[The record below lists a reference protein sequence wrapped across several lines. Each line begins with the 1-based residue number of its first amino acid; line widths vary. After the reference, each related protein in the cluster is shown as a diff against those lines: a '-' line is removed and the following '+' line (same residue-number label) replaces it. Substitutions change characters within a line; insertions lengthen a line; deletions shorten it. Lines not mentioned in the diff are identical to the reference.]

1 MTLLEMDAD
10 TVRELSSIELDTV
23 VGGAGAGGGYGRIYD
38 VPPPPRVVNAPQLGG
53 GGQTN
58 LPHLRAF

>member
-1 MTLLEMDAD
+1 MTHLGIHAES
-10 TVRELSSIELDTV
+10 VRELSAIELETV
-23 VGGAGAGGGYGRIYD
+23 VGGARAGGGYGRIYD

-58 LPHLRAF
+58 LPHLHAF